1 MKIGTPTPPAT
12 GGAEILRPSSTSG
25 TKLPNAPTGEA
36 AGAGDD
42 TVAVSRL
49 ANLLA
54 QGESA
59 MESTPEI
66 DSARVQE
73 LSQAIRDGR
82 FRVDPERIADGLL
95 AEMRG
100 LLAREG

>member
-12 GGAEILRPSSTSG
+12 GSAELLRPPAPG
-25 TKLPNAPTGEA
+25 GKKLPDATAEESA
-36 AGAGDD
+36 AGNE

-82 FRVDPERIADGLL
+82 FRVDPERIAEGLL
-95 AEMRG
+95 SEMRD
-100 LLAREG
+100 LLSRAG

>member
-12 GGAEILRPSSTSG
+12 GGAESLRPPATNG
-25 TKLPNAPTGEA
+25 KKLPDATAEESA
-36 AGAGDD
+36 AGNE

-82 FRVDPERIADGLL
+82 FRVDPERIAEGLL
-95 AEMRG
+95 SEMRD
-100 LLAREG
+100 LLSREG

>member
-12 GGAEILRPSSTSG
+12 GGAESLRPPATNG
-25 TKLPNAPTGEA
+25 KKLPDAPASEA
-36 AGAGDD
+36 AAGNE

-82 FRVDPERIADGLL
+82 FRVDPERIAEGLL
-95 AEMRG
+95 SEMRD
-100 LLAREG
+100 LLSREG

>member
-1 MKIGTPTPPAT
+1 MKIGTPTPPAM
-12 GGAEILRPSSTSG
+12 GGAEPLRPPTPNG
-25 TKLPNAPTGEA
+25 KKLPDATAGESA
-36 AGAGDD
+36 AGNE

-66 DSARVQE
+66 DQGKVAD
-73 LSQAIRDGR
+73 LSQAIREGR
-82 FRVDPERIADGLL
+82 FRIDPERIADGLL
-95 AEMRG
+95 AEVRDQ
-100 LLAREG
+100 LSREG

>member
-12 GGAEILRPSSTSG
+12 GGAESLRPPATNG
-25 TKLPNAPTGEA
+25 KKLPDAPASEA
-36 AGAGDD
+36 AGGSE

-54 QGESA
+54 QRESA

-66 DSARVQE
+66 DQGKVAE

-95 AEMRG
+95 SEVRDR
-100 LLAREG
+100 LAREGR

>member
-1 MKIGTPTPPAT
+1 MKIGTPTPPTT
-12 GGAEILRPSSTSG
+12 GGAEPLRPPTPNG
-25 TKLPNAPTGEA
+25 KKLPDATAGESA
-36 AGAGDD
+36 AGNE

-82 FRVDPERIADGLL
+82 FRVDPERIAEGLL
-95 AEMRG
+95 SEMRD
-100 LLAREG
+100 LLSREG